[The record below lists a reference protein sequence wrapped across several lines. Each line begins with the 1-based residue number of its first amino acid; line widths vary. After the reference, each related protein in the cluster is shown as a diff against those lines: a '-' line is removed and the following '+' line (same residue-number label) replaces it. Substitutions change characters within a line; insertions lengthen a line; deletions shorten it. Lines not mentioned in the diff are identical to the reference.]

1 MNKKEPEVTNLG
13 LFFLPIFNLYS
24 LKSVLKSLLHT
35 NLRINNFLNH
45 FAKECCAYEE
55 DVGLLFTK
63 FGGLAAAG
71 MPNFSK

>member
-1 MNKKEPEVTNLG
+1 M
-13 LFFLPIFNLYS
+13 
-24 LKSVLKSLLHT
+24 

-45 FAKECCAYEE
+45 FAKECSAYEE

-71 MPNFSK
+71 TPNFSK